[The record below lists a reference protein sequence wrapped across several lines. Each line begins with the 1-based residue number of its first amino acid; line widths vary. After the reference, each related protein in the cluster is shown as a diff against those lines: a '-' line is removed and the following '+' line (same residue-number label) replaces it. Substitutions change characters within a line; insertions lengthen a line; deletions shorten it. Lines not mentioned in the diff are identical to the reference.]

1 MDEYYKAYTL
11 NNGLIETDSYN
22 YVKTFILHR
31 EDGPAYIEYESGL
44 IVNEIYLIYNKR
56 HRLDG
61 PAYIEYD
68 NYGNIIV
75 AEYYVNG
82 ILHRLDGPAILEY
95 DHVGIT
101 IRESYYINGYH
112 YTKENYYK
120 ELLKL
125 KVQSL

>member
-1 MDEYYKAYTL
+1 MKLFKIYTKE
-11 NNGLIETDSYN
+11 NGLIEPEFVDDIIRRLTC
-22 YVKTFILHR
+22 
-31 EDGPAYIEYESGL
+31 
-44 IVNEIYLIYNKR
+44 

-75 AEYYVNG
+75 TEYYVNG

-95 DHVGIT
+95 NHVGIT
-101 IRESYYINGYH
+101 IRESYYINDIY